1 MKIVVVGGGTSGY
14 IVALKMQKRFP
25 HHNVTVIE
33 NSSIG
38 IVGVGEATSGNF
50 LPMLKEFDID
60 IGTFMKETNATI
72 KMGSLFCNWNDENID
87 FFVPLILQN
96 KIYNDKYL
104 SLISTAI
111 KQDGS
116 LINIDEST
124 KYSLQDKVPISFN
137 KKNGLQTAIHFDTFL
152 CSKFLKKVAIDMGI
166 TIVDDLVVGFKTEG
180 DEINSIQL
188 SNSSMDVDFV
198 FDCSGFNRV
207 IVGNFY
213 KEKWVSANKTL
224 PINTSIV
231 GQVPMG
237 DSIPPYSKITALDYG
252 WTFEIPTRSRYGMGY
267 NFDSNF
273 ISEEDA
279 VLEMKTKINKNWE
292 PARCI
297 KYDAG
302 FYEKQFIGNCL
313 AVGLSASFFEP
324 LEASA
329 LMNVISVM
337 EEFADSFEEYLVDKI
352 NFRDKINNYIKNLE
366 DDIIAAIYI
375 HYVTNKKNNS
385 FWQDFTKNNK
395 MPDKISNF
403 LEQMKTS
410 IPVPSKSD
418 FVNKTGS
425 YLNDYFIKIYYG
437 NGIKNYSVIDQ
448 YNEKLYYQY
457 IDIINKKD
465 IQWTKHQDM
474 LELL

>member
-1 MKIVVVGGGTSGY
+1 
-14 IVALKMQKRFP
+14 
-25 HHNVTVIE
+25 
-33 NSSIG
+33 
-38 IVGVGEATSGNF
+38 
-50 LPMLKEFDID
+50 
-60 IGTFMKETNATI
+60 
-72 KMGSLFCNWNDENID
+72 
-87 FFVPLILQN
+87 
-96 KIYNDKYL
+96 
-104 SLISTAI
+104 
-111 KQDGS
+111 
-116 LINIDEST
+116 
-124 KYSLQDKVPISFN
+124 
-137 KKNGLQTAIHFDTFL
+137 
-152 CSKFLKKVAIDMGI
+152 
-166 TIVDDLVVGFKTEG
+166 
-180 DEINSIQL
+180 
-188 SNSSMDVDFV
+188 
-198 FDCSGFNRV
+198 
-207 IVGNFY
+207 
-213 KEKWVSANKTL
+213 
-224 PINTSIV
+224 
-231 GQVPMG
+231 
-237 DSIPPYSKITALDYG
+237 
-252 WTFEIPTRSRYGMGY
+252 
-267 NFDSNF
+267 
-273 ISEEDA
+273 
-279 VLEMKTKINKNWE
+279 
-292 PARCI
+292 
-297 KYDAG
+297 
-302 FYEKQFIGNCL
+302 
-313 AVGLSASFFEP
+313 
-324 LEASA
+324 
-329 LMNVISVM
+329 MNVISVM